1 MVNETQG
8 EKTMMQMRTLR
19 NDKGFTLV
27 ELAIVLVIIGIL
39 LGGII
44 KGQELI
50 KNAKYKRLYSL
61 YREVVAA
68 TYSYYDRYG
77 KYPGDDNTVT
87 ARGGIWAAGANGDGN
102 GFVDGTAGSRW
113 CLASDATENCYAW
126 QDLRLGGFL
135 TGATDAVNGRLAP
148 THPFGANVA
157 LIRTSV
163 GFAATWNKTFGV
175 CFQNLPNEVAA
186 WLDRTYDDGNIPT
199 GTGWTSGSIR
209 GTTDYIGGAPDAV
222 AAITCIEG

>member
-1 MVNETQG
+1 
-8 EKTMMQMRTLR
+8 MMQMRTLR

-87 ARGGIWAAGANGDGN
+87 ARGGIWAAGANGNGD
-102 GFVDGTAGSRW
+102 GFVDGTAASRW
-113 CLASDATENCYAW
+113 CPASDATENCYAW

-148 THPFGANVA
+148 TNPFGGHVA
-157 LIRTSV
+157 LIRTNV
-163 GFAATWNKTFGV
+163 GFAAAWNKPFGV
-175 CFQNLPNEVAA
+175 CFENLPNEVAA
-186 WLDRTYDDGNIPT
+186 WLDRTYDDSVYNTGSTRGSGNYMT
-199 GTGWTSGSIR
+199 G
-209 GTTDYIGGAPDAV
+209 ALDAV
-222 AAITCIEG
+222 VATTCIEG